1 MLLRYDSLKS
11 GARRLLP
18 ALLLSCGL
26 LFAPAAEARES
37 AAAEAPAAEETVPIA
52 GETEAATLTNPP
64 LEYLCAWVSLASYED
79 RVGIVARRA
88 LAQEAQS

>member
-37 AAAEAPAAEETVPIA
+37 AEETAPIAGETVPIAGETVPAA

-64 LEYLCAWVSLASYED
+64 LEYLCAWVSLASYE
-79 RVGIVARRA
+79 
-88 LAQEAQS
+88 